1 MVLQMIGYSDLALQY
16 RGYKLT
22 MHNQLRELARHIA
35 REARESFRV
44 LPTVRIPLRLTSSND
59 IFELWQSQVCV
70 SVLYF
75 IHLVRVVK
83 IILRT

>member
-22 MHNQLRELARHIA
+22 MHDQLRELARHIA
-35 REARESFRV
+35 RDARESFRV
-44 LPTVRIPLRLTSSND
+44 LPTVRIPLRLSSSND

-70 SVLYF
+70 NVLYV
-75 IHLVRVVK
+75 IHIVTVLK
-83 IILRT
+83 IIPLT